1 MSNHQNPIFKFL
13 KPLII
18 YAYHGEC
25 VLCRAPRSGL
35 HVHHVNFNS
44 SDNSALN
51 LVPLCT
57 GHHKFVHA
65 HKVTQ
70 LHVLGQDDTAI
81 LHDLDKFCRSY
92 FNI

>member
-1 MSNHQNPIFKFL
+1 MANHQNPLFKFL

-25 VLCRAPRSGL
+25 VLCRAPCSGL
-35 HVHHVNFNS
+35 HVHHVNFDS

-57 GHHKFVHA
+57 SHHKFVHA

-70 LHVLGQDDTAI
+70 LV
-81 LHDLDKFCRSY
+81 DLDYFDARILADLDNFCRSY
-92 FNI
+92 FKL